1 MPFLFQEFPKV
12 NYDIKKNGKLETVTN
27 IMLRFKITQA
37 IQSRK
42 VVYYDYTVQEGDR
55 PDIIAYKYYEDSTLD
70 WLVLMANNIIDPV
83 YDWPLNS
90 RSFEKFIIDKYG
102 SLATA
107 HSTVHEYRKIIT
119 QQSVLFDG
127 SVVPKRTLVVDQ
139 TTFSGLGAT
148 EKESISKYQYE
159 EELND
164 NKREIKLVDSDFVAN
179 IINQY
184 ESVFE

>member
-90 RSFEKFIIDKYG
+90 RSFEKFIIDRDW
-102 SLATA
+102 
-107 HSTVHEYRKIIT
+107 E
-119 QQSVLFDG
+119 
-127 SVVPKRTLVVDQ
+127 
-139 TTFSGLGAT
+139 TTFL
-148 EKESISKYQYE
+148 
-159 EELND
+159 L
-164 NKREIKLVDSDFVAN
+164 
-179 IINQY
+179 
-184 ESVFE
+184 